1 MYIRIGL
8 DNIFR
13 YDFTMIYH
21 DFDVEY
27 RARLCVCVCINF
39 QAVRNSHRGANSVL
53 NRVPHALTFEQT
65 VFGWRLYFLSVPVG
79 QRENTIFYVDF
90 SADEAVDVERCSAAT
105 WCTLLDSFRATTLS
119 GLAQMS
125 REEQLLRERK
135 RQRSIGITSYDY
147 QHSTDGGHFAFSA
160 ANSIYVCSDPHTQA
174 VSVLAS

>member
-1 MYIRIGL
+1 
-8 DNIFR
+8 
-13 YDFTMIYH
+13 
-21 DFDVEY
+21 
-27 RARLCVCVCINF
+27 
-39 QAVRNSHRGANSVL
+39 VL

-65 VFGWRLYFLSVPVG
+65 AFGWRLYFLSVPVG

-90 SADEAVDVERCSAAT
+90 SAEAAVDVESSLVAT
-105 WCTLLDSFRATTLS
+105 WCSLRDSFCPATST

-160 ANSIYVCSDPHTQA
+160 ANSIYVCNDPHTQT
-174 VSVLAS
+174 VSCLKSALYL